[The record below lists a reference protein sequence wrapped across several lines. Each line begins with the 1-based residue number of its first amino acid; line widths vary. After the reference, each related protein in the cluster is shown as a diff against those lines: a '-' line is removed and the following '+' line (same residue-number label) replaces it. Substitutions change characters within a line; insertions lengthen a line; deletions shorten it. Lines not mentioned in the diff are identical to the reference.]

1 MPDPVELAVFKNLY
15 HSIAEEMGA
24 ALRRTSFSPN
34 IKERRDYSCAVFDSA
49 GQVIAMG
56 DHMPVHLGSM
66 PMSVAAVIENEKA
79 KQDELEPGDVV
90 MLNDPFRGGTHLPDI
105 TLVMPVYVS
114 RVRGEWSAG
123 RPRPATRLLDPSNPL
138 RAGSRDVR
146 RSTPPRH
153 ITAPDF
159 YVASRAHHADVGGT
173 YPGSMGPC
181 REIYQEGLRIPPV
194 KIMRGGKIVHDVLA
208 LVLNN
213 VRTPDEREGDLGA
226 QIAACQTGAQR
237 LREICDRYGVAR
249 VRRAAA
255 DLLVYSEAMMR
266 AFLRMIPPGHYHA
279 EDFLD
284 DDGVDDRPVR
294 IAVTIHVEA
303 SSSTRKKTRQAASLR
318 QSSKQPSAQVTIDF
332 TGSDL
337 QVKGAVNAVEAI
349 TYSACFYVFR
359 CLLREDVP
367 ATSGLMRPIHV
378 IAPAGTVVNARP
390 PAAVAGGNVET
401 SQRIVDVLLKALA
414 QAIPDR
420 IPAAASGTMNNL
432 TIGGLDIRSDDL
444 RSGDSHS
451 EDPRSGGHGSGEPFT
466 YYETIAGGMGA
477 RPTKDGVSGVHTHMT
492 NSLNTPAEALEY
504 AYPIRLRQ
512 YSLRPNSGGAGLHKG
527 GDGIIR
533 EIEVLTDAQV
543 TLLAD
548 RRTRGPYGLAGGA
561 DGAPGRTIVIR
572 LDGSEEEIPGKTSVR
587 LRSGERVRIESPG
600 GGGWGKPNP
609 T

>member
-1 MPDPVELAVFKNLY
+1 MRDPVELEVFKNLY

-34 IKERRDYSCAVFDSA
+34 IKERRDYSCAVFDSK

-66 PMSVAAVIENEKA
+66 PMSVAAAVEEC
-79 KQDELEPGDVV
+79 ELEPGDVV

-114 RVRGEWSAG
+114 GTKQG
-123 RPRPATRLLDPSNPL
+123 
-138 RAGSRDVR
+138 
-146 RSTPPRH
+146 
-153 ITAPDF
+153 APDF

-194 KIMRGGKIVHDVLA
+194 KIMRGGKLVADVLA
-208 LVLNN
+208 LLLNN
-213 VRTPDEREGDLGA
+213 VRTPQEREGDLGA

-237 LREICDRYGVAR
+237 LREICARYGIAR
-249 VRRAAA
+249 AKKAAA
-255 DLLVYSEAMMR
+255 DLLIYSEEMMQ
-266 AFLRMIPPGHYHA
+266 AFLRTIPSGHYQA

-284 DDGVDDRPVR
+284 NDGVEDKPVR
-294 IAVTIHVEA
+294 IAVTIRVKSAKKSPVE
-303 SSSTRKKTRQAASLR
+303 TRLAASPPASR
-318 QSSKQPSAQVTIDF
+318 QKSRAQVTIDF
-332 TGSDL
+332 TGSDP
-337 QVKGAVNAVEAI
+337 QVQGAINAVEAI

-359 CLLREDVP
+359 CLLHEDVP
-367 ATSGLMRPIHV
+367 ATSGLMRPIRV
-378 IAPAGTVVNARP
+378 IAPSGTVVNAKP

-432 TIGGLDIRSDDL
+432 TIGGTDLRMDDL
-444 RSGDSHS
+444 RMSDLRMGDPRMDDLRMS
-451 EDPRSGGHGSGEPFT
+451 DPRSGEPFA

-477 RPTKDGVSGVHTHMT
+477 RPSKDGVSGIHTHMT

-504 AYPIRLRQ
+504 AYPVRLRQ
-512 YSLRPNSGGAGLHKG
+512 YSLRSKSGGAGLHTG
-527 GDGIIR
+527 GDGIVR

-548 RRTRGPYGLAGGA
+548 RRSRGPYGLAGGA
-561 DGAPGRTIVIR
+561 DAAPGRTLIIR
-572 LDGSEEEIPGKTSVR
+572 RDGTAEEIPGKTSVR
-587 LRSGERVRIESPG
+587 LRAGERVRIESPG
-600 GGGWGKPNP
+600 GGGWGKPNS
-609 T
+609 TA

>member
-1 MPDPVELAVFKNLY
+1 MRDPVELEVFKNLY

-34 IKERRDYSCAVFDSA
+34 IKERRDYSCAVFDSK

-66 PMSVAAVIENEKA
+66 PMSVAAAVEEC
-79 KQDELEPGDVV
+79 ELEPGDVV

-105 TLVMPVYVS
+105 TLVMPVHVS
-114 RVRGEWSAG
+114 GTKHG
-123 RPRPATRLLDPSNPL
+123 
-138 RAGSRDVR
+138 G
-146 RSTPPRH
+146 
-153 ITAPDF
+153 PDF

-194 KIMRGGKIVHDVLA
+194 KIMRGGKLVADVLA
-208 LVLNN
+208 LLLSN
-213 VRTPDEREGDLGA
+213 VRTPEEREGDLGA

-237 LREICDRYGVAR
+237 LREICARYGIAR
-249 VRRAAA
+249 ARNAAA
-255 DLLVYSEAMMR
+255 DLLIYSEEMMR
-266 AFLRMIPPGHYHA
+266 AFLRTIPPGRYQA

-284 DDGVDDRPVR
+284 NDGVEDKPVR
-294 IAVTIHVEA
+294 IAVTIQVKPVTKSPVE
-303 SSSTRKKTRQAASLR
+303 TRLAASPPK
-318 QSSKQPSAQVTIDF
+318 SSRKPSAQVTIDF
-332 TGSDL
+332 TGSDP
-337 QVKGAVNAVEAI
+337 QVQGAINAVEAI

-367 ATSGLMRPIHV
+367 ATSGLMRPIRV
-378 IAPAGTVVNARP
+378 IAPSGTVVNAKP

-432 TIGGLDIRSDDL
+432 TIGGIDL
-444 RSGDSHS
+444 RMG
-451 EDPRSGGHGSGEPFT
+451 DPRSGAPFA

-477 RPTKDGVSGVHTHMT
+477 RPTKDGVSGIHTHMT

-504 AYPIRLRQ
+504 AYPVRLRQ
-512 YSLRPNSGGAGLHKG
+512 YSLRSKSGGAGLHTG
-527 GDGIIR
+527 GDGIVR

-548 RRTRGPYGLAGGA
+548 RRSRGPYGLAGGA
-561 DGAPGRTIVIR
+561 DAAPGRTLIIR
-572 LDGSEEEIPGKTSVR
+572 RDGSEEEIPGKTSVR
-587 LRSGERVRIESPG
+587 LRAGERVRIESPG
-600 GGGWGKPNP
+600 GGGWGKPNR
-609 T
+609 